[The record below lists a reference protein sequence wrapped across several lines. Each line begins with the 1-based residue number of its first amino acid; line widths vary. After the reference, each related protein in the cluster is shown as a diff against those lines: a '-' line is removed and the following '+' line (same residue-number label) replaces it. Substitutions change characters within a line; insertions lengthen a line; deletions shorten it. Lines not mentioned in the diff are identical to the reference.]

1 MAFEKVGKDGAIEA
15 VGSKGRP
22 NGAGTGILIGAPP
35 NGDGTVTAGE
45 LPTDPSIGPP
55 TIGDRIELAAPGRL
69 TETTG
74 TSSCSE
80 SVSTVS
86 FSPSPEYAKAVPI
99 VQLPLCRNWTS
110 LPTSMLFTSRGCGM
124 CGVSLAMSAAA
135 ALAAASDTSKLG
147 D

>member
-1 MAFEKVGKDGAIEA
+1 MEA
-15 VGSKGRP
+15 GSKGRP
-22 NGAGTGILIGAPP
+22 NGAGTGILMGAPP
-35 NGDGTVTAGE
+35 KGDGTVTAGE
-45 LPTDPSIGPP
+45 PATPSTGPP
-55 TIGDRIELAAPGRL
+55 TSGDRIELAAPGRL
-69 TETTG
+69 TEATG

-80 SVSTVS
+80 SVSTVI
-86 FSPSPEYAKAVPI
+86 FSPSAEYAKAVPM